1 MPPSKADM
9 ARRKSDRNRSSTKAH
24 TRSAAKTPAAAPQ
37 PAEKVKPG
45 GRLRTEVVLPVGVG
59 AVVMCATLGLVA
71 AGSSKLGAPLAVTLG
86 VAGALLVAGLVL
98 YVTWVLNGA
107 VARPLSQLR
116 NALQEM
122 EGGNY
127 DVRLASHG
135 VLELCEVQEGFNR
148 MATTAGHQR
157 ERLKTAAATD
167 SLTGL
172 ANHRH
177 FQEQLRTD
185 MQEAQ
190 ETKSPMAVA
199 TLDIDCFKQL
209 NEDCGHGRGDE
220 ALKAAADA
228 IARVVRT
235 DDVVARLGGDDFA
248 IILRG
253 ADPGFAREVTERAR
267 DAMTRALP

>member
-127 DVRLASHG
+127 DVRLASDG

-148 MATTAGHQR
+148 MATIAGHQR
-157 ERLKTAAATD
+157 ERLKVAAATD

-172 ANHRH
+172 ANHRY
-177 FQEQLRTD
+177 FQERLRAEV
-185 MQEAQ
+185 QESR
-190 ETKSPMAVA
+190 ESKVPMAVA
-199 TLDIDCFKQL
+199 TLDIDGFKKL
-209 NEDCGHGRGDE
+209 NDDRGHARGDE
-220 ALKAAADA
+220 ALKAGAEALERA
-228 IARVVRT
+228 VRAN
-235 DDVVARLGGDDFA
+235 DLVARLGGDDFVL
-248 IILRG
+248 ILRG
-253 ADPGFAREVTERAR
+253 ADAGFAR
-267 DAMTRALP
+267 